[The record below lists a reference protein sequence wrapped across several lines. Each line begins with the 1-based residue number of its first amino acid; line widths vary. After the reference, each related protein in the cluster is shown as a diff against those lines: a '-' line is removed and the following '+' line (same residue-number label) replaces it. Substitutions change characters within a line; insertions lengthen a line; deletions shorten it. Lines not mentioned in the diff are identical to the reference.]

1 MAENKTKETN
11 ASVDDYFA
19 SIEDPVRRSDCLI
32 IDKLMT
38 KACKK
43 PPKMWGP
50 GIVGYGSIHYKYES
64 GREGDIC
71 MIGFSS
77 RKSDIS
83 VYLPA
88 QFPEKEQLLPK
99 LGKHKM
105 GKGCLS
111 IRKLADVDE
120 KILEQLIVSSLKS
133 LK

>member
-1 MAENKTKETN
+1 MAENKTKETT

-19 SIEDPVRRSDCLI
+19 AIEDPARRSDCMT
-32 IDKLMT
+32 IDMLMT
-38 KACKK
+38 KISKR

-83 VYLPA
+83 VYLSG
-88 QFPEKEQLLPK
+88 QFPEKEQLLAK

-111 IRKLADVDE
+111 IRTLSDVDT
-120 KILEQLIVSSLKS
+120 KILEQLIACSLKS